1 MPAHAL
7 VYPMF
12 AMVLLTASTLVR
24 LFVSR
29 LGSVR
34 AGAVNPRFFQIYQGA
49 SEPEASAKLAR
60 HFVNLFEAPTLF
72 YVACLAA
79 IATGQ
84 SGTGLVALAWLYVGV
99 RCLHTII
106 HTGANVLNYRIAA
119 YFTSWAVLLALWT
132 RVVLGVAHR

>member
-1 MPAHAL
+1 MSSHAL

-12 AMVLLTASTLVR
+12 AMVLLTATTLGR

-34 AGAVNPRFFQIYQGA
+34 AGAVHPRFFQIYQGG

-60 HFVNLFEAPTLF
+60 HFVNLFEAPALF
-72 YVACLAA
+72 YVACLTA

-84 SGTGLVALAWLYVGV
+84 SGTWLVALAWLYVAARV
-99 RCLHTII
+99 VHTLI
-106 HTGANVLNYRIAA
+106 HTGANVLNHRIAA
-119 YFTSWAVLLALWT
+119 YFTSWAVLLALWI
-132 RVVLGVAHR
+132 RVVVGAGN